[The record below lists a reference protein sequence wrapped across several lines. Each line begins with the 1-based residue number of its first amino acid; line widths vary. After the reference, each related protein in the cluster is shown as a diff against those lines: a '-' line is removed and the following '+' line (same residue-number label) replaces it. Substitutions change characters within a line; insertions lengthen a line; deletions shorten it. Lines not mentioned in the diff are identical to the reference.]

1 MSKGI
6 FESATTTDFMYMLFV
21 EFINGLLGTPGKYN
35 WFKMTKNEKKKWKK
49 LADNFKYPDEDPD
62 WME

>member
-1 MSKGI
+1 M
-6 FESATTTDFMYMLFV
+6 FESAITKDFMYMFFV
-21 EFINGLLGTPGKYN
+21 EQMNALFGTPGKYN
-35 WFKMTKNEKKKWKK
+35 WFKMNKKEKKKWKK